1 MNVDVD
7 VAIVGFGPGGEALA
21 SLLGQAGHGVVVF
34 EKFPVPYLLPRMS
47 TLDGEIARLLQHTS
61 DAGKALEGAVPQL
74 YGNLYGADG
83 ELAIRA
89 DWTDELCG
97 HPSHLSLH
105 QPNIEAAMQ
114 ERITSCPTVDVRW
127 GTEVVGIDDLG
138 DRVRIT
144 AQPSAPAEGQ
154 GADGDETQVTAS
166 YVVGM
171 DGASSFVRQA
181 LGIELEVLREHDDR
195 WFLTDFDIVDSSI
208 PTPETEIHMEPERP
222 YYWGPNGAGRC
233 RTDVRVMGDV
243 DARALMGNEHGYAW
257 LEKNIGVPRES
268 VRITRRVLYR
278 FRSQYARSFRQGRVF
293 LGGDAAHA
301 MTPYMAQG
309 SCSAMRDG
317 ANLAWKLDLVLSG
330 RARPD
335 LLDSY
340 EPERMAHAVPLVH
353 ASLAQWGLMSEEDPA
368 KAAARDAYLRSG
380 HAQMPP
386 MPTLTAGIV
395 HRADGQIVP
404 PAGFLG
410 PQGRVR
416 LNGREDLLDDIAGFG
431 FQLISSLPLDGIL
444 TPTQHARLAELGT
457 TVVVLGDGDEQA
469 QDLDGTY
476 TRFLSEHAATALLSR
491 PDFYLFGTANGA
503 EATGALVDEL
513 LEQLALTSSHSRT
526 EPTDAGP
533 AAR

>member
-1 MNVDVD
+1 MAVDVD

-21 SLLGQAGHGVVVF
+21 SLLGQAGHRVVVF
-34 EKFPVPYLLPRMS
+34 EKSPALYGMPRMS
-47 TLDGEIARLLQHTS
+47 TLDGEIARLLLHTS
-61 DAGKALEGAVPQL
+61 DAGKALQGAVPQL

-89 DWTDELCG
+89 DWSDEICG

-114 ERITSCPTVDVRW
+114 ERIASCPTVNLRW
-127 GTEVVGIDDLG
+127 GTEVVGIEDIG
-138 DRVRIT
+138 DRVRVT
-144 AQPSAPAEGQ
+144 AWPPAAAGGQ
-154 GADGDETQVTAS
+154 GTEGGEQEVTAS

-195 WFLTDFDIVDSSI
+195 WFLTDFDIVDPSVS
-208 PTPETEIHMEPERP
+208 TPETEIHMEPERP

-243 DARALMGNEHGYAW
+243 DTTALMDNEHGYAW
-257 LEKNIGVPRES
+257 LEENIGIPRES

-278 FRSQYARSFRQGRVF
+278 FRSQYARSFRKGRVF

-330 RARPD
+330 RARPE

-353 ASLAQWGLMSEEDPA
+353 ASLAQWGLMSEEDPE

-380 HAQMPP
+380 QARVPP

-395 HRADGQIVP
+395 HRADGEIVP

-431 FQLISSLPLDGIL
+431 FQLISSLPLDDIL
-444 TPTQHARLAELGT
+444 TGTQRARLAELGAK
-457 TVVVLGDGDEQA
+457 VVVLGAGGGQA

-476 TRFLSEHAATALLSR
+476 ARFLADHAATAVLSR
-491 PDFYLFGTANGA
+491 PDFYLFGTASGA
-503 EATGALVDEL
+503 AATGALVDEL
-513 LEQLALTSSHSRT
+513 LEQLPLSPSQVPVA
-526 EPTDAGP
+526 
-533 AAR
+533 

>member
-1 MNVDVD
+1 
-7 VAIVGFGPGGEALA
+7 
-21 SLLGQAGHGVVVF
+21 
-34 EKFPVPYLLPRMS
+34 
-47 TLDGEIARLLQHTS
+47 
-61 DAGKALEGAVPQL
+61 
-74 YGNLYGADG
+74 
-83 ELAIRA
+83 
-89 DWTDELCG
+89 
-97 HPSHLSLH
+97 
-105 QPNIEAAMQ
+105 
-114 ERITSCPTVDVRW
+114 
-127 GTEVVGIDDLG
+127 
-138 DRVRIT
+138 
-144 AQPSAPAEGQ
+144 
-154 GADGDETQVTAS
+154 
-166 YVVGM
+166 
-171 DGASSFVRQA
+171 
-181 LGIELEVLREHDDR
+181 
-195 WFLTDFDIVDSSI
+195 
-208 PTPETEIHMEPERP
+208 
-222 YYWGPNGAGRC
+222 
-233 RTDVRVMGDV
+233 
-243 DARALMGNEHGYAW
+243 
-257 LEKNIGVPRES
+257 
-268 VRITRRVLYR
+268 
-278 FRSQYARSFRQGRVF
+278 
-293 LGGDAAHA
+293 

-317 ANLAWKLDLVLSG
+317 ANLAWKLDVVLSG
-330 RARPD
+330 RAQPE

-353 ASLAQWGLMSEEDPA
+353 ASLAQWGLMSEEDPE

-380 HAQMPP
+380 QARVPP

-395 HRADGQIVP
+395 HRADGEIVP